1 MGEQSPESI
10 NPRRSFEERVFAR
23 FDVLDLN
30 IRDMESSIRSME
42 ARLQR
47 IEQRTFDAKP
57 IAEQVHKEIVEIRRE
72 LTKGLDRI
80 EAIVLKSRSDLSE
93 VDESSPGRLSLVLRS
108 NFDSACERAG
118 AFSRLFVSCFSVCSL
133 RIVSWLTLA
142 CDEKE
147 NPRRNTNKN
156 QKLHES
162 FEV

>member
-80 EAIVLKSRSDLSE
+80 EAIVLKPRSDLS
-93 VDESSPGRLSLVLRS
+93 G
-108 NFDSACERAG
+108 
-118 AFSRLFVSCFSVCSL
+118 
-133 RIVSWLTLA
+133 
-142 CDEKE
+142 
-147 NPRRNTNKN
+147 
-156 QKLHES
+156 
-162 FEV
+162 